1 MDSIHT
7 NRAIVLKGSCIRNM
21 ISPEQSCLELGDPKL
36 QKHKR
41 SSVTDMAD
49 GSDLFVR
56 LREYDHVRRTDGQ
69 TLEQPAEKTTAKKT
83 PAYQRR
89 IQVGLQGLLHIS
101 YLPFIKD
108 FSFIIL
114 VSRVIVGYVKIFS
127 FVAF

>member
-1 MDSIHT
+1 
-7 NRAIVLKGSCIRNM
+7 M
-21 ISPEQSCLELGDPKL
+21 ISPEQSYLELGDPKL

-41 SSVTDMAD
+41 SSATDMVD

-69 TLEQPAEKTTAKKT
+69 TLEQPAEKTTAKKKKN

-108 FSFIIL
+108 LSFISL